1 MTGDQLQGIY
11 SPIATAFDDS
21 GALALDELRWNVRRW
36 NESDLSGFVVMGS
49 NGEFPHLTD
58 EEQVMITRAVA
69 EEVSADKYLIA
80 GTGTPSTE
88 STVKRTERA
97 AESGADA
104 AMVLPP
110 YYYRPGM
117 GERELEEHYVHV
129 AETSPIPIIL
139 YNIPLFAAVELDV
152 TLVAKL
158 SHHPNIIGLK
168 DSGGNVMEMG
178 RCVVQSADG
187 FSVMA
192 GSAGYLLPAMS
203 MGCSGG
209 VVALGNIA
217 PNECVRLH
225 ELVRDGEWEK
235 AKDLQAKV
243 LPLVHA
249 VTTQYGISGLKA
261 AMDLLG
267 YYGGNP
273 RPPLL
278 PLGQEGRGEIER
290 LLSEFGLL

>member
-1 MTGDQLQGIY
+1 MNGYQLEGIY
-11 SPIATAFDDS
+11 SPIATAFDEN

-36 NESDLSGFVVMGS
+36 NEAELAGFVVMGS

-69 EEVSADKYLIA
+69 EEVSADKYLVA
-80 GTGTPSTE
+80 GTGTLSTE
-88 STVKRTERA
+88 STVSRTQRA
-97 AESGADA
+97 AEAGADA

-117 GERELEEHYVHV
+117 GARELEEHYVHV
-129 AETSPIPIIL
+129 AEESPIPIIL
-139 YNIPLFAAVELDV
+139 YNIPQFAAVELDV
-152 TLVAKL
+152 SLVAKL
-158 SHHPNIIGLK
+158 SHHPNILGLK
-168 DSGGNVMEMG
+168 DSGGNVMQMG
-178 RCVVQSADG
+178 RCVSDSADE

-192 GSAGYLLPAMS
+192 GSAGYLLPAMT

-209 VVALGNIA
+209 VVALANIA
-217 PNECVRLH
+217 PGECVRLYN
-225 ELVRDGEWEK
+225 LIRAGQWEE
-235 AKDLQAKV
+235 AMQLQEQV
-243 LPLVHA
+243 LLLVHA
-249 VTTQYGISGLKA
+249 VTIRYGISGLKA

-278 PLGQEGRGEIER
+278 PLGPEGRKEIED
-290 LLSEFGLL
+290 LLDDFGLL